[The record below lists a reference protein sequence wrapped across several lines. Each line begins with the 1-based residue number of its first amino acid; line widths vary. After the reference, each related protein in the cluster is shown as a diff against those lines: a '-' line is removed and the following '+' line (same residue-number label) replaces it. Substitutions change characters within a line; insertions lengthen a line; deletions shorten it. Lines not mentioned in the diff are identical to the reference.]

1 MGAKFVDWF
10 FDWLCDLWEIVQAA
24 AQKGFVLLVTIITF
38 PIWIFPFLYWYF
50 TEWGGGGD
58 IDG

>member
-10 FDWLCDLWEIVQAA
+10 IDWLCGLWEAVQAA
-24 AQKGFVLLVTIITF
+24 AQKGFVLMVIIISS